1 MLTLQAD
8 EAEEGD
14 PSDQGVE
21 RAGEASSG
29 GQGSCCTGFIINH
42 DGHIDDHHDEVRM
55 MMVTGKQVSFS
66 IIFDQPSLTASN

>member
-1 MLTLQAD
+1 MFANSNLNVDLQAD

-29 GQGSCCTGFIINH
+29 GQGSGCTGFIIN
-42 DGHIDDHHDEVRM
+42 DDDHIDDH
-55 MMVTGKQVSFS
+55 
-66 IIFDQPSLTASN
+66 